1 MKKLMSIAIVL
12 VTVFALMI
20 PVFSSA
26 APASADSGETLW
38 VNCSNGLRLNLR
50 AEPSTNARLVRRLDN
65 GTSVEVMDNLGNGW
79 LYVMANNSSKDH
91 GYVMA
96 KFLQE
101 KKPGKYEIT
110 ERDDH
115 FVGVTPYFVCAKALN
130 DKTDNS
136 VGLRVKPNKTSK
148 AIRRLTAGDQL
159 QVIARGNVWSEVV
172 DPVTG
177 KTGFVANDYVT
188 VI

>member
-1 MKKLMSIAIVL
+1 MKKIISIAVIL

-20 PVFSSA
+20 PVFASA
-26 APASADSGETLW
+26 AEEPVKEMW
-38 VNCSNGLRLNLR
+38 VNCADGKRLNVR
-50 AEPSTNARLVRRLDN
+50 PVPDTRSKLVTRLDC
-65 GTSVEVMDNLGNGW
+65 GTRVEVLDDLHNGW
-79 LYVMANNSSKDH
+79 VYVSSGKAQ

-96 KFLQE
+96 KYLVE

-115 FVGVTPYFVCAKALN
+115 FVAVTPFMVMAKALN
-130 DKTDNS
+130 NKTDRS
-136 VGLRVKPNKTSK
+136 VGLRLRPNKTAG

-159 QVIARGNVWSEVV
+159 QVIARGNVWSQVL
-172 DPVTG
+172 DPLTG
-177 KTGFVANDYVT
+177 KTGFAANDYLQ

>member
-1 MKKLMSIAIVL
+1 MKKALSIVMIL
-12 VTVFALMI
+12 VTVFALM
-20 PVFSSA
+20 V
-26 APASADSGETLW
+26 PAFADNATGFGKEMW
-38 VNCSNGLRLNLR
+38 VNCADGYRLNVR
-50 AEPSTNARLVRRLDN
+50 EQPSTSSRLITRFDCGTKVRILED
-65 GTSVEVMDNLGNGW
+65 VGNGW
-79 LYVMANNSSKDH
+79 VYVTNEKIS
-91 GYVMA
+91 GYVMQ

-130 DKTDNS
+130 DKTDTS
-136 VGLRVKPNKTSK
+136 VGLRMKPNKTSK

-177 KTGFVANDYVT
+177 KTGYVANDYVT